1 LRQGVPK
8 GARRI
13 VSYSI
18 SDAEMMM
25 PRRYGDGI
33 VYQEVIPGN
42 GECLAANDLFP
53 QDTLILSAISAGSC
67 AVR

>member
-1 LRQGVPK
+1 
-8 GARRI
+8 
-13 VSYSI
+13 
-18 SDAEMMM
+18 MMM
-25 PRRYGDGI
+25 PRIYGDGI

-67 AVR
+67 ALCAQPIKSEG